1 MQACCYSM
9 CVGWLAHQRP
19 MEPILWPHEMSLV
32 HYHLYRTKS
41 APSSSG
47 WHRATSSKKTSAVGS
62 HANGHPSS
70 CRDHPSG
77 TAPLPG
83 DDLLRVSFT
92 RSDRPPLPLLL
103 HRRAPF
109 ASLSPPRL
117 RWPRL
122 CLPLSSFLLLSPTAT
137 GLILLKLNR
146 GKHSTYAGKIRAT
159 PATIFKS
166 PAPMTH
172 PPP

>member
-1 MQACCYSM
+1 MLLNFRKWCRFRDTICYVISISIERNQHHPPRA
-9 CVGWLAHQRP
+9 GIAPRHPKKPRP
-19 MEPILWPHEMSLV
+19 SDRTPTAILHHAATIPPELLLFQV
-32 HYHLYRTKS
+32 T
-41 APSSSG
+41 
-47 WHRATSSKKTSAVGS
+47 TSSA
-62 HANGHPSS
+62 S
-70 CRDHPSG
+70 CSR
-77 TAPLPG
+77 APT
-83 DDLLRVSFT
+83 V
-92 RSDRPPLPLLL
+92 PLLL

-122 CLPLSSFLLLSPTAT
+122 CLPLSSFLLLSPTAI

-146 GKHSTYAGKIRAT
+146 GKYSTYAGKIRAT

-166 PAPMTH
+166 PASMTH